1 MFLNWLDT
9 KEVDEFADAIAADLL
24 ARFPPSEIEDQ
35 KRKGPARLKKA
46 HDAIFARTESFVRA
60 KPLNMYKKARLGNRF
75 KWALREAGYPAE
87 FADSLTYELTA
98 FVTVKAGARRKAG
111 S

>member
-1 MFLNWLDT
+1 MLLNWFDT
-9 KEVDEFADAIAADLL
+9 KDIDEFANAIAADFL

-46 HDAIFARTESFVRA
+46 HDEIFARAEVFVRS

-87 FADSLTYELTA
+87 FVNSLTYELTA

>member
-1 MFLNWLDT
+1 MILNWFDT

-24 ARFPPSEIEDQ
+24 ARFPPSEIENQ
-35 KRKGPARLKKA
+35 KRKGPARLKKV
-46 HDAIFARTESFVRA
+46 HDAIFARAEHFVRA

-87 FADSLTYELTA
+87 FVDTLTYELTA
-98 FVTVKAGARRKAG
+98 FVTVKAGARR
-111 S
+111 

>member
-1 MFLNWLDT
+1 MFLNWFDT

-46 HDAIFARTESFVRA
+46 HDAIFSRAESFVRA

-87 FADSLTYELTA
+87 FVDSLTYELTA
-98 FVTVKAGARRKAG
+98 FITVKAGTRRKAG